1 MMVIS
6 NHSAGTIGGT
16 VLAIVWVVDLGDMA
30 KTAILAMVGAVVSY
44 VVSAIMKKLFN
55 RKIKQDDL

>member
-16 VLAIVWVVDLGDMA
+16 VLAIVGVVDPGDMA

-44 VVSAIMKKLFN
+44 VVSAIMKRLFN

>member
-16 VLAIVWVVDLGDMA
+16 VLAIVGVVDTGDMA